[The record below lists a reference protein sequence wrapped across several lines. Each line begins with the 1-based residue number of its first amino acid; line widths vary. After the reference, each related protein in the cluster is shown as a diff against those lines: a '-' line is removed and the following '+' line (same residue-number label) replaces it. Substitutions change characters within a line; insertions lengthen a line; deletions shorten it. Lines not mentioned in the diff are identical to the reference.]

1 MSSNAGACIDPRAL
15 KGQTIKLPSNVT
27 RIGQDGLA
35 LCTPTYVQTMSAD
48 IVYII
53 DNSTSMSSGAFWVNP
68 TDNDTTWFM
77 DNCSGPADTSA
88 GRWVHLRLRHY
99 GGTSGA
105 DSLGIDS
112 LYEFYGAT
120 RAASGTSRCQESNE
134 PYTMRFQSVRV
145 ALDYQAHF
153 DPASSAG
160 VIYFNGAVRQRF
172 PMRTLGPVPLKGLLD
187 SVGLYPEATSTL
199 WAPPFDTARKWLSQV
214 SSGRNKVIILVS
226 DGEPTDDDRYPRL
239 LDTTGAT
246 PIYGIYLGGANE
258 ATPEL
263 DRVTRDTKGR
273 KFVVPPDRPDSL
285 EGVIKSIVASVT
297 RKDAPTATTITNVSN
312 GQTSKALT
320 ITTDTLDTWALHLD
334 SIVALAPGANYI
346 MSISSWKSTTGVQID
361 TSVFIL
367 DVSGPASPLGETPLT
382 GVPLSSKCYEGT
394 TLQFVDNSWKTITSV
409 SEGGGP
415 VGVELTPSGQASF
428 PMTLTI
434 TSGAGDRESTSVRQR
449 DSVTYASWGTRM
461 PLTVARLTTVAT
473 GNQTLEVRSGYDTL
487 RSAWCHPR
495 DGRDCAEAMLP
506 VIAIRQAYVKWIP
519 GSLPGSK
526 GAFVLEAVLPGQTG
540 SSTKA
545 DISRHG
551 VKIATATLVRVQD
564 SLFRDTIPFLQGP
577 RRPGGDTLWLNAP
590 SAVLPDSLVAT
601 LVWGLDKSILADTAL
616 IIRPT
621 LSLSLKGDGVS
632 DVITI
637 SMTGAQPDAQGKW
650 PVQLWAST
658 RTQTA
663 NLDSSLKGSAD
674 VTLLAATGK
683 GQTWIKGRFIDP
695 VYGDTAID
703 SVLVPA
709 PSSYVKFTPNTMDG
723 PVGTFAITAEVP
735 GALGSTLDVVIWR
748 RGSGL
753 GTVKL
758 VRQADSSFAGTVA
771 FRQGPVRP
779 LGDTLWMYQP
789 PHGVPD
795 TLVATAKDPSG
806 ETLSDMA
813 LVTRPVM
820 RLVATSDGGTVV
832 SLDLLGGFPDARGSR
847 TGSIKVASTSPV
859 TFDAAGKAQVQLLP
873 ELSKASGSN
882 VVVWA
887 WYVDPI
893 YGDTAVASVSIAV
906 PTRSIRF
913 VEKVVDGPRGVLSI
927 ELIDPWAAG
936 DTRDVVIVHGSDS
949 VLVRLTRNATGAFVG
964 TPAFTQKETAFGDT
978 LTLGRPKAG
987 NDSVMV
993 VLPVLDALPQL
1004 TDRAM
1009 IRRPPLS
1016 LVLVARADQ
1025 PQNIQMT
1032 LKGGNADAQG
1042 KAIVTLTGPVAIPN
1056 TSLVSTGDLSW
1067 NGLRQLDTILPE
1079 SPDSVGIYGTFVDPL
1094 YGDTA
1099 WAFLKVKSPW
1109 FPATIT
1115 VAPEKADPREK
1126 DTVLIRVLDKDAH
1139 PATVDTVRVTVGKV
1153 TLKLVETGKNT
1164 GEYVL
1169 RVTADVVDPDWT
1181 KHLARNDWK
1190 VDLVY
1195 ADPDHPLDVA
1205 STSLVL
1211 EYQVPPPEVRAV
1223 ETIQPA
1229 LTHWILDKPHLE
1241 VIMPNS
1247 EGHFPPGSQGAE
1259 LKIWEHTR
1267 TLAFV
1272 YDKIGTFVASWEGSL
1287 DTKNPEVAAKYL
1299 IKWDGCDKDGRP
1311 TAPGIYLLRVVMIAD
1326 DGTTL
1331 GNVVFTLGRKAPR
1344 DYDK

>member
-1 MSSNAGACIDPRAL
+1 MSSKAGSCIDPKAL
-15 KGQTIKLPSNVT
+15 KGQTVKLPSNVT

-53 DNSTSMSSGAFWVNP
+53 DNSTSMSSGSFWVNP
-68 TDNDTTWFM
+68 TNNDTTWFM
-77 DNCSGPADTSA
+77 DNCSRPADTSA

-120 RAASGTSRCQESNE
+120 RAASGTNGCQESNE

-145 ALDYQAHF
+145 ALDYQAAF
-153 DPASSAG
+153 DPASNAG

-172 PMRTLGPVPLKGLLD
+172 PMRPLGPIQLKGLLD

-199 WAPPFDTARKWLSQV
+199 WAPPFDTARRWLSQV

-312 GQTSKALT
+312 GQTSKAVT
-320 ITTDTLDTWALHLD
+320 ITSDTLDTWALHLD

-346 MSISSWKSTTGVQID
+346 MSISNWKSTAGVQVD
-361 TSVFIL
+361 TSIFVL

-382 GVPLSSKCYEGT
+382 GVPLSTRCFEGT
-394 TLQFVDNSWKTITSV
+394 TLQFVDNSWKTIASV

-415 VGVELTPSGQASF
+415 VGVKLTPSGQASF

-434 TSGAGDRESTSVRQR
+434 TSGAGDLESSSQKQK
-449 DSVTYASWGTRM
+449 DSVASGAWGTRM
-461 PLTVARLTTVAT
+461 PLTVARLTTAVPA
-473 GNQTLEVRSGYDTL
+473 NQTLEVRNGYDTL
-487 RSAWCHPR
+487 RSVWCHPR
-495 DGRDCAEAMLP
+495 DGRDCAAAMLP
-506 VIAIRQAYVKWIP
+506 VIAIRQAYVKWVP
-519 GSLPGSK
+519 GSLPGSR
-526 GAFVLEAVLPGQTG
+526 GAFVLEAVLPGQSG
-540 SSTKA
+540 TKVSA

-551 VKIATATLVRVQD
+551 VKIATASLVRVQD
-564 SLFRDTIPFLQGP
+564 SLFRDTIPFVQGP

-601 LVWGLDKSILADTAL
+601 LIWGLDKSVLSDTAL

-632 DVITI
+632 DVISI
-637 SMTGAQPDAQGKW
+637 AMTGAQPDAQGKW
-650 PVQLWAST
+650 PVHLWAST
-658 RTQTA
+658 RTQTVS
-663 NLDSSLKGSAD
+663 LDSSLKGSAD

-683 GQTWIKGRFIDP
+683 GQTWIKGRFVDP

-709 PSSYVKFTPNTMDG
+709 PSSYVKFTPGILDG

-758 VRQADSSFAGTVA
+758 VRQADSTFAGSVS

-779 LGDTLWMYQP
+779 SGDTLWMNQP

-806 ETLSDMA
+806 ETLADMA

-832 SLDLLGGFPDARGSR
+832 SLDLLGGFPDARGAR
-847 TGSIKVASTSPV
+847 TGSIMVTTTNPV
-859 TFDAAGKAQVQLLP
+859 SFDATGKAQVQLLSQ
-873 ELSKASGSN
+873 LSKVSGSS

-893 YGDTAVASVSIAV
+893 YGDTASASVSIAV
-906 PTRSIRF
+906 PARSIRF
-913 VEKVVDGPRGVLSI
+913 VEKVVDGPRGSLGI
-927 ELIDPWAAG
+927 ELIDPWTAT
-936 DTRDVVIVHGSDS
+936 DTRDVVIVHGGDS
-949 VLVRLTRNATGAFVG
+949 VLVRLTRTSTGAFVG
-964 TPAFTQKETAFGDT
+964 TPAFIQKETAFGDT

-987 NDSVMV
+987 NDSVTV

-1016 LVLVARADQ
+1016 LVLVAQADH
-1025 PQNIQMT
+1025 PQYIDIA

-1042 KAIVTLTGPVAIPN
+1042 MAIVNMSGPVAIPT
-1056 TSLVSTGDLSW
+1056 TSLVSTGGLSW
-1067 NGLRQLDTILPE
+1067 SGLRQLDTILPE
-1079 SPDSVGIYGTFVDPL
+1079 SPDSVDIYGTFVDPL

-1115 VAPEKADPREK
+1115 VAPEKADPRKK

-1139 PATVDTVRVTVGKV
+1139 PAKVDTVLVTVGKV
-1153 TLKLVETGKNT
+1153 TLKLVETGINS

-1169 RVTADVVDPDWT
+1169 RVNADAVDPDWT
-1181 KHLARNDWK
+1181 KHMARNDWK

-1195 ADPDHPLDVA
+1195 TDPDHPRDVA
-1205 STSLVL
+1205 TTSLVL
-1211 EYQVPPPEVRAV
+1211 EFQVPPPEAKPV
-1223 ETIQPA
+1223 ETVQPA
-1229 LTHWILDKPHLE
+1229 LTHWILDQPHLE
-1241 VIMPNS
+1241 VIRPNPDW
-1247 EGHFPPGSQGAE
+1247 GYPPGSQGAE

-1267 TLAFV
+1267 TLAYV
-1272 YDKIGTFVASWEGSL
+1272 YDKIGTFVASWEGEL
-1287 DTKNPEVAAKYL
+1287 DTDNPEVAARYL
-1299 IKWDGCDKDGRP
+1299 VKWDGCDKDGRP
-1311 TAPGIYLLRVVMIAD
+1311 TAPGIYLLRIVMIAD

-1331 GNVVFTLGRKAPR
+1331 GNLVFTLGRKAPR
-1344 DYDK
+1344 DYE